1 LTVLSGVLFA
11 THVTPFY
18 EAFFTGLAT
27 VLIVGIGVTI
37 DRWTTSRLAT
47 QWS

>member
-1 LTVLSGVLFA
+1 VLASVLFA
-11 THVTPFY
+11 ANVTPFY

-37 DRWTTSRLAT
+37 DRYTSSRAAR
-47 QWS
+47 WS